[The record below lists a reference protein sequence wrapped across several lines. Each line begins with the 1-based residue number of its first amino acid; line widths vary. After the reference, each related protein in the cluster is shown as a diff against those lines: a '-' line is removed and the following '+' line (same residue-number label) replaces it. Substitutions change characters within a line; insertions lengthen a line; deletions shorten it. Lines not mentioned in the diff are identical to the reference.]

1 MTPEEKM
8 QYCQKQ
14 IDYKKQQIAQIQG
27 KIDMVKE
34 RLADMGIKSN
44 KELANALAKAE
55 TEYNT
60 AKKDYEEKMQN
71 FETKYK
77 EYLP

>member
-1 MTPEEKM
+1 MTPEEKLS
-8 QYCQKQ
+8 YCQKQ